1 MKDFLRYLYRKQKKW
16 LLSLALIGISLAG
29 IAQQSPPTK
38 QRWIAYG
45 IMNVEN
51 GDSYL
56 PLIRQAASDG
66 CNAVFLN
73 INWDKVYR
81 KRGDKPNW
89 DQFDKQLALARE
101 LNIKIVL
108 RIWVGRHEPF
118 IGNEEGWWP
127 KEIKT
132 KSADNLIP
140 GAVQNFS
147 YWHDP
152 SLNEAGNFVK
162 EVLERYNSYQREG
175 RMLFVTVV
183 NNKTAETHYDLS
195 GQGKGGN
202 AITTFDYSDPTLAAW
217 PVWLREK
224 YTTIEN
230 LNTAWKTNLRR
241 FEDAHPPRVPGDP
254 FWENFAFQSGQ
265 DWYLF
270 RHDGIR
276 RFIDKMVKVTK
287 GVNSGYQF
295 VPDYGSV
302 FDGLTLIRGTYAFKT
317 LGAGTDGVKNNNSPA
332 QPHRFIADLIRSNVK
347 PGQWIGSEVDAS
359 VSWASEAD
367 YKRQVNE
374 WFEHGGNFINMFGFD
389 RDFSY
394 PKIRQTIREMSKK
407 WLNGT
412 IPDINP
418 KETVSYTLSEA
429 IKQGTDPVQK
439 RWKILCEK
447 SKEPVRV
454 ELKEDLIVPVVV
466 PNKNPKLNRTIPNQ
480 KGKVGERFSFRV
492 EDNYFSDEDGVIV
505 QIDLEGAP
513 RGLVTE
519 NGTLEGTPLEA
530 GKFTIRVKAVDNDG
544 GSIST
549 SFELEVAPP
558 DQHSAVFHLYKAG
571 NANTRQLVRP
581 IEEGDTLSGEVMS
594 GLVNIFAE
602 PRNGIAVGSF
612 SLVISGPFSVN
623 TIDSRA
629 PYGFLGDNGG
639 RIFGPGVYTLR
650 AVGFTGSHLSGTVM
664 LQQTVRFVVA
674 QQPPKVNQPP
684 VLSVSPPTLYATVGN
699 EFSHQFANTTFTDP
713 DGQIVST
720 RITGLPEGLS
730 SQGLRI
736 TGTPLKEGTYT
747 PRILATDNDGA
758 TSAATFSIVVAPKK
772 ANQPPVVATPIAAQ
786 TAAIG
791 VPFTFQIP
799 AGTFTDSD
807 GTISRVV
814 IGALPAGLISN
825 GDKFSGTPE
834 KEGTHTITITAFDN
848 TGASVQTTFQLT
860 IIRKNAPPTTLP
872 VPDVLGI
879 VGQVFS
885 YEVASFFSDPD
896 GDLLAISY
904 TSALPPGLTASG
916 SSIVGNPTAAGV
928 YPVGVRAT
936 DGKGGE
942 VSASFTIRVERPEL
956 RLEFVTAGNAQVR
969 RSLRNISNGDVVPIQ
984 TLGNLVNIMASS
996 NANINLIQFAMT
1008 GPVKRQFLDEAFPY
1022 GLFGD
1027 EGGFTPQIG
1036 TYNLVVQGYLNNTL
1050 VVSRTIR
1057 FDLIQSG
1064 STTLREG
1071 VLEEEVAEEA
1081 LLTPW
1086 IAFPNPFQ
1094 TYVKVPL
1101 GSSSRLQGID
1111 LINMTGQSQP
1121 IAPSDWKVERQLLEV
1136 NMTPYSSQ
1144 ATTYILRIVEENGR
1158 QHAVKLLKADY

>member
-1 MKDFLRYLYRKQKKW
+1 MKNYLFCLCLKQKKW
-16 LLSLALIGISLAG
+16 ILTLLFIGISFAG
-29 IAQQSPPTK
+29 ISPSPATN
-38 QRWIAYG
+38 QRWISYG
-45 IMNVEN
+45 IMNVED

-56 PLIRQAASDG
+56 PLIRQAVADG
-66 CNAVFLN
+66 CNAVLLN

-140 GAVQNFS
+140 GAVQSFS

-202 AITTFDYSDPTLAAW
+202 AITTFDYSNPTLAAW

-230 LNTAWKTNLRR
+230 LNAAWKTNLRR
-241 FEDAHPPRVPGDP
+241 FEDAHPPRVPGES
-254 FWENFAFQSGQ
+254 FWENFVSQSGQ

-270 RHDGIR
+270 RHEGIR

-287 GVNSGYQF
+287 GVNSSYQF

-317 LGAGTDGVKNNNSPA
+317 LGIGTDGVKNNNGPA

-367 YKRQVNE
+367 YKKQVNE

-439 RWKILCEK
+439 RWKILCDK
-447 SKEPVRV
+447 SKEPVRI

-466 PNKNPKLNRTIPNQ
+466 PNKPPKLVRAIPNQ
-480 KGKVGERFSFRV
+480 KGKIGEFFSFRV
-492 EDNYFSDEDGVIV
+492 EENYFSDEDGGVV
-505 QIDLEGAP
+505 QIDLVGAP
-513 RGLVTE
+513 RGLIAE
-519 NGTLEGTPLEA
+519 NGKLSGTPLQE
-530 GKFTIRVKAVDNDG
+530 GTFTINVNAIDNDG
-544 GSIST
+544 GSVGT
-549 SFELEVAPP
+549 SFGLEIAPP
-558 DQHSAVFHLYKAG
+558 DQHSVVFHLYKAG
-571 NANTRQLVRP
+571 NANTRQQIRP
-581 IEEGDTLSGEVMS
+581 IEEGDTLSGEVMR

-602 PRNGIAVGSF
+602 PRNDITVGSF
-612 SLVISGPFSVN
+612 SLIISGPFSVN

-664 LQQTVRFVVA
+664 LQQTVRFMVA
-674 QQPPKVNQPP
+674 QQPQKVNQPP
-684 VLSVSPPTLYATVGN
+684 VLRVSPSTLRATVG
-699 EFSHQFANTTFTDP
+699 EQFSHLFPSNTFTDP

-720 RITGLPEGLS
+720 RITSLPEGLS
-730 SQGLRI
+730 AQSLQI

-747 PRILATDNDGA
+747 SRILATDNNGA
-758 TSAATFSIVVAPKK
+758 TSEATFSIIIAPKK
-772 ANQPPVVATPIAAQ
+772 INQPPVVATMIPPQ
-786 TAAIG
+786 TAQVG
-791 VPFTFQIP
+791 SPFIFQIP
-799 AGTFTDSD
+799 AGTFTDPD

-814 IGALPAGLISN
+814 FGALPEGIVSSENRL
-825 GDKFSGTPE
+825 SGTPS
-834 KEGTHTITITAFDN
+834 KEGSYTINVTAFDN
-848 TGASVQTTFQLT
+848 SEDSAQTTFQLRVT
-860 IIRKNAPPTTLP
+860 SKNTPPTSLP
-872 VPDVLGI
+872 IPDVLGI

-885 YEVASFFSDPD
+885 YDVASFFSDSD
-896 GDLLAISY
+896 GDPLSISY
-904 TSALPPGLTASG
+904 TSVLPPGLSTNGA
-916 SSIVGNPTAAGV
+916 SIVGNPTAIGT
-928 YPVGVRAT
+928 YPIRVKAT
-936 DGKGGE
+936 DGKGG
-942 VSASFTIRVERPEL
+942 VASASFTIRVERPEL
-956 RLEFVTAGNAQVR
+956 RLEFVTVGNAQTR
-969 RSLRNISNGDVVPIQ
+969 RSLRNLGNGDIVPIQ
-984 TLGNLVNIMASS
+984 ALGNNVNIMASS
-996 NANINLIQFAMT
+996 NANINLVQFTMT
-1008 GPVKRQFLDEAFPY
+1008 GPVNRQYLDEVFPY

-1027 EGGFTPQIG
+1027 EGGFPPQIG
-1036 TYNLVVQGYLNNTL
+1036 TYNLIVRGYLNNTL

-1071 VLEEEVAEEA
+1071 VPEKEVSQDTA
-1081 LLTPW
+1081 LTPW
-1086 IAFPNPFQ
+1086 IAFPNPVR
-1094 TYVKVPL
+1094 TYVRIPL
-1101 GSSSRLQGID
+1101 GASTRLRSID
-1111 LINMTGQSQP
+1111 IVNMAGQSQL
-1121 IAPSDWKVERQLLEV
+1121 ISPSDWRVEHQLLEV
-1136 NMTPYSSQ
+1136 NITPYSQ
-1144 ATTYILRIVEENGR
+1144 HTTTYMLRIVEENGR
-1158 QHAVKLLKADY
+1158 QHTVKLLKADH